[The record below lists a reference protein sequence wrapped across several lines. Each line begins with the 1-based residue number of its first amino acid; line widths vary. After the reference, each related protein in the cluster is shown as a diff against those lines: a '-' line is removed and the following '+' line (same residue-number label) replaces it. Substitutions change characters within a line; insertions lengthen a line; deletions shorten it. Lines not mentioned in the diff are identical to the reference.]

1 MISKKSNTQEITL
14 NFDVFS
20 DYNNMVQNENFISYT
35 KLYASVL
42 LNANLS
48 FESQVYKDFYKLV
61 SEAVQNK
68 LPILFNKFNVIFAI
82 NPKFSTAIATPR
94 LVNDDELK
102 EILTEDMNVLNL
114 KESKEPFVK
123 SINAEIIDSVLLKN
137 AIVEFLPNMILYKSK
152 NTDNLKLLFNQNLTK

>member
-1 MISKKSNTQEITL
+1 MISKKSNTQEIIL

-82 NPKFSTAIATPR
+82 NPKFSTAVATPR

-102 EILTEDMNVLNL
+102 EILTEDTNVLNL

-123 SINAEIIDSVLLKN
+123 SINALILNYSSYDLEIPKFFAVYVQFKQ
-137 AIVEFLPNMILYKSK
+137 A
-152 NTDNLKLLFNQNLTK
+152 T

>member
-1 MISKKSNTQEITL
+1 MISKKSNTQEIIL

-61 SEAVQNK
+61 SEAV
-68 LPILFNKFNVIFAI
+68 
-82 NPKFSTAIATPR
+82 ATPR

-102 EILTEDMNVLNL
+102 EILTEDTNVLNL